1 MPAVTRHCA
10 RRLALLTAALC
21 LSVPAWAL
29 HLPAL
34 HWPWHGHHHGSS
46 GAQAVQ
52 ELSIQMQAGAPKAI
66 AQYWDRNTLLLDMTA
81 VSGEGSALLAPRP
94 GTGWPVRLEFRVQSG
109 SFANL
114 EVSGVQR
121 VLFTVPTQGAA
132 TVLQLDPGVYLA
144 TTAAITLHWS
154 AADDLPH

>member
-1 MPAVTRHCA
+1 MQAVTRHCA
-10 RRLALLTAALC
+10 RGLALLSVALC

-29 HLPAL
+29 PSL
-34 HWPWHGHHHGSS
+34 HWPWHHHAGS
-46 GAQAVQ
+46 GPQAVQ
-52 ELSIQMQAGAPKAI
+52 ELTIQMQTGAAKAI
-66 AQYWDRNTLLLDMTA
+66 PQYWDRNTLLLDMTA
-81 VSGEGSALLAPRP
+81 VSGEGSAVLAPRS
-94 GTGWPVRLEFRVQSG
+94 GTAWPVRLEFRVQSG

-121 VLFTVPTQGAA
+121 VLFTVPAQGAP

-154 AADDLPH
+154 AADGLPH

>member
-1 MPAVTRHCA
+1 MPAIISHCA
-10 RRLALLTAALC
+10 RRLPLLTAALC
-21 LSVPAWAL
+21 LSAPAWAL
-29 HLPAL
+29 HLPSL
-34 HWPWHGHHHGSS
+34 HWPWHRHHGNA
-46 GAQAVQ
+46 GPQAVQ
-52 ELSIQMQAGAPKAI
+52 ELSVQMQTGAAKAI
-66 AQYWDRNTLLLDMTA
+66 PQYWDRNTLLLDMTA
-81 VSGEGSALLAPRP
+81 VSGEGSAVLAPRP

-121 VLFTVPTQGAA
+121 VLFTVPTQGAS

-144 TTAAITLHWS
+144 STAAITLHWS